1 MSTST
6 STLPA
11 FLLCK
16 WSPRYERA
24 VCCLHSNHINVQ
36 CSLFKPLFRP
46 NLTKY
51 WLCRKKYA
59 LHSWIHFSFRLKRD
73 FNWFFFTFCCCW
85 CCLRLAWSCVSN
97 TSAAFST
104 KKLKEKIVYLEK
116 WTWLGILTKKRRKKK
131 TDWLTHISMYLIT
144 YNIFQLTFLCKHFL
158 F

>member
-1 MSTST
+1 MKGLFVVCIAIISMFSVH
-6 STLPA
+6 
-11 FLLCK
+11 FL
-16 WSPRYERA
+16 
-24 VCCLHSNHINVQ
+24 NHYLDLIWQNID
-36 CSLFKPLFRP
+36 FAK
-46 NLTKY
+46 
-51 WLCRKKYA
+51 KKYA

-144 YNIFQLTFLCKHFL
+144 YNIFQLTFLCEHFL